1 VARAVLIAA
10 AAGLLV
16 VGATVAQGGSAAGPL
31 PGLPSYT
38 AGYKSWTKLNRRPLP
53 RRAADPHDGTKNV
66 YASKLPPRGS
76 SRYPVGTVIVK
87 EAFRSGQR
95 APYLIAV
102 MRKVRGVRA
111 NNGWVMIEWTRRS
124 AGSRFSE
131 QARGQV
137 CYGCHVGA
145 RRTDYVFT
153 KRR

>member
-10 AAGLLV
+10 AAGFLV
-16 VGATVAQGGSAAGPL
+16 LGATMAQGRSAAKPL

-38 AGYKSWTKLNRRPLP
+38 AGYKSWTKLNNRPLP
-53 RRAADPHDGTKNV
+53 RRSADPHDGTKNV
-66 YASKLPPRGS
+66 YTSKLPPRGS
-76 SRYPVGTVIVK
+76 SWYPVGTVIVK

-102 MRKVRGVRA
+102 MRKVKGVRA
-111 NNGWVMIEWTRRS
+111 NNGWVMIEWTRRF
-124 AGSRFSE
+124 AGARFSE

-153 KRR
+153 RRR